1 MVNFSNKAN
10 TPLNK
15 IAKSSKKIHKKTAS
29 PHPSLNSIEDA
40 KTCFSTPLSQKNNSP
55 TQNLEVDKR
64 DVYSIYMNILQP
76 FCNLL
81 VCPSGVRKILE
92 NIEKSSLSELSSSVF
107 ALKTPNNNFSFSKK
121 IEKMKLLSLS
131 QETIIQSFLKETFNH
146 NQKPEVLQEYYKF
159 MKAKLSLDKEN
170 EERERDSRCFNDSLQ
185 EAILNESKNEEENSF
200 VWNYG
205 EEKNAN
211 FDKGSFF
218 EDDYQW

>member
-1 MVNFSNKAN
+1 MVNFSSKAN

-40 KTCFSTPLSQKNNSP
+40 KTCFSTPLSQKNNFP
-55 TQNLEVDKR
+55 TQNLTGEKK

-81 VCPSGVRKILE
+81 VCPSGIRKILD
-92 NIEKSSLSELSSSVF
+92 NIEKSNFNELTSSVF
-107 ALKTPNNNFSFSKK
+107 ALKTPENNFSFTKK

-131 QETIIQSFLKETFNH
+131 QETIIQNFLKETFTH

-159 MKAKLSLDKEN
+159 MKAKLSLDKDN
-170 EERERDSRCFNDSLQ
+170 EERERNSRVFNDSFQ
-185 EAILNESKNEEENSF
+185 EAILDESKNGEENSL
-200 VWNYG
+200 VWNNGG
-205 EEKNAN
+205 EKMAN
-211 FDKGSFF
+211 FDKGSFL